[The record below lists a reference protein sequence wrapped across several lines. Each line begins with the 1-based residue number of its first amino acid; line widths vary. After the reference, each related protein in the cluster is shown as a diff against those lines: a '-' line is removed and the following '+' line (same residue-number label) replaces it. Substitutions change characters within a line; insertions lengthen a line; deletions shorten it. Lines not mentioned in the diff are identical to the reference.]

1 MRRTLIVMVALFT
14 GQHALA
20 NDDFIWG
27 SYGGGMGYFDA
38 PYVGLG
44 FMADTWG
51 AEFGLVARSDQP
63 NNFHH
68 YEPPH
73 SDMTPV
79 SEDTLV
85 GFPVYLSI
93 LKGYAPNNRIAFY
106 TSLGML
112 ISSRCD
118 VVESNISGE
127 RYCDNGNANLDL
139 IPGVGALFTM
149 GELTVGMGY
158 QHGIGPLISVG
169 TDF

>member
-1 MRRTLIVMVALFT
+1 MWRTALLITILMA
-14 GQHALA
+14 AISARA

-38 PYVGLG
+38 PYFGLG

-51 AEFGLVARSDQP
+51 AEFGLVARSDRP
-63 NNFHH
+63 NNFYH
-68 YEPPH
+68 YEPPQP
-73 SDMTPV
+73 DN
-79 SEDTLV
+79 TLV
-85 GFPVYLSI
+85 EADVLTGFPVYLSI

-112 ISSRCD
+112 LSNRCD
-118 VVESNISGE
+118 VVESNVTGR
-127 RYCDNGNANLDL
+127 RYCDNEQADLEL

-149 GELTVGMGY
+149 GELTLGMGY
-158 QHGIGPLISVG
+158 QHGIGPLVSIG